1 MPHIKQS
8 GHEDYANNRTSTN
21 YLLDILTNSPNYLS
35 GKCIGAVNENSNFDI
50 EVHKRHNAN
59 FILGTP

>member
-1 MPHIKQS
+1 MPHKTKWSRELSIRSYKK
-8 GHEDYANNRTSTN
+8 N
-21 YLLDILTNSPNYLS
+21 YLLDILTNSPKHLS
-35 GKCIGAVNENSNFDI
+35 GKCIGAINENLNFDI

>member
-1 MPHIKQS
+1 MPHKTKWSRELSKQS
-8 GHEDYANNRTSTN
+8 YKTN
-21 YLLDILTNSPNYLS
+21 YLFDILTNSPTYWS
-35 GKCIGAVNENSNFDI
+35 GKLIGAINKNLNFDV